1 MICDEI
7 EFLNFLFQEKIY
19 QENKTKLF
27 WLIKIIE
34 IVFIFTLRF

>member
-19 QENKTKLF
+19 QENKPKLF